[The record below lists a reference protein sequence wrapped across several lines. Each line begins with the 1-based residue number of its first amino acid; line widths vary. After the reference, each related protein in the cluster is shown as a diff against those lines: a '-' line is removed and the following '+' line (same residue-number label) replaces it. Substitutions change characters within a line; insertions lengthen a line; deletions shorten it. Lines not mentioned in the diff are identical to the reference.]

1 MWYKRFGW
9 KKNPFSIKIN
19 ESVFVGLTE
28 ERKTLANF
36 VEGGNICLIVGE
48 KGAGKS
54 SLLKWLEKRL
64 KKFNFFYLNAEWIK
78 DDFNI
83 DAYLRK
89 YSSFFRDYPKNMV
102 LLIDEAQKLNNR
114 FRVETQALWEKN
126 ISKSIVFSH
135 DGEFHFESL
144 PLQLKV
150 RIGNR
155 IIRIKKLKK
164 EEAYEL
170 IRLRCG
176 GKNPF
181 DEYAMD
187 EIITRSN
194 GNPRS
199 VLENCERVCIAT
211 EKNPISRY
219 EVARIL
225 DKIPVINIGK

>member
-1 MWYKRFGW
+1 
-9 KKNPFSIKIN
+9 
-19 ESVFVGLTE
+19 
-28 ERKTLANF
+28 
-36 VEGGNICLIVGE
+36 
-48 KGAGKS
+48 
-54 SLLKWLEKRL
+54 
-64 KKFNFFYLNAEWIK
+64 
-78 DDFNI
+78 
-83 DAYLRK
+83 
-89 YSSFFRDYPKNMV
+89 MV